1 MRRRRARPDLQIP
14 PQACVTLALS
24 MPNLFA
30 RVEAA
35 ILKPLRRPALSGV
48 AEHGT
53 FWSLAA
59 LIVLV
64 LLRFLPGNPGGLN
77 TLALF
82 VVVPVCLVFSCIIL
96 YRWLVTHV
104 LWKVRNRLIVTYLLM
119 GLAPV
124 VLFVTLATIA
134 AYVFAGQFA
143 TFAASSELQSSL
155 GRLSAENQ
163 AFAVHVAHA
172 IARTPSATSVEL
184 GDYDAANHSVPGR
197 LIVDAWVSTQSDH
210 RRLSL
215 VNEGRELP
223 QHNAGDPITYPEW
236 SRDGSRGMVL
246 DNGRLSL
253 RSLNWSLYGFR
264 GVVLDNG
271 RLFLRAVNSTNAGG
285 HLVTFVSSAPL
296 DPATVDQLA
305 QGLGVIH
312 IIPDVGKALEEDDN
326 KTAPVHSTRATPK
339 ELAEQASGTVNG
351 GKLPASAFLLDRRIT
366 FSTPLPTTAWASG
379 KQLTSLLSVTSRP
392 ALLYAHLFG
401 TAVFVGTF
409 IRYGLI
415 TLAVVFAVIELF
427 AFIMAIRLNRTI
439 TNAVGDLYRA
449 TVAIDSGNFAHR
461 IQVHR
466 RDQLGA
472 LSTSFNTMSESLER
486 LLEQQREKERM
497 QSELEIAQEVQNNL
511 FPHGQVEM
519 PGFELHGV
527 CKPARTVSGDYYD
540 FLIMGESELT
550 LAMGDISGKG
560 ISAALLMASLHSAVR
575 AYRFAGEDSFRDT
588 GGTNR
593 FFQGG
598 ATFSSPGKVLSLL
611 NRHLYRSTQPEKYA
625 TLFLAHYDAISR
637 KLVYSNGGQLPPF
650 VLCANGTVRRL
661 DQGGSVV
668 GLLDGLVY
676 EEGTV
681 TLDPGDILIA
691 YSDGVTEPE
700 NEFGEFGEERL
711 IDMVKR
717 HRHLPLAAISQQ
729 VLQSLRAWIG
739 EQEQPDDI
747 TLVLARQ
754 AETGLPRLTA

>member
-1 MRRRRARPDLQIP
+1 
-14 PQACVTLALS
+14 

-30 RVEAA
+30 RVESA
-35 ILKPLRRPALSGV
+35 ILNPLRRPALSGV
-48 AEHGT
+48 AEHGA

-59 LIVLV
+59 LLVLV
-64 LLRFLPGNPGGLN
+64 LLRFLPGPSGPLN

-82 VVVPVCLVFSCIIL
+82 IVVPVWLVFSCIIL
-96 YRWLVTHV
+96 YRWLVNHV
-104 LWKVRNRLIVTYLLM
+104 LWKVRNRLVVTYLLM

-134 AYVFAGQFA
+134 AYVFSGQFA
-143 TFAASSELQSSL
+143 TFAASSELQSTL

-163 AFAVHVAHA
+163 AFTVHVAHA
-172 IARTPSATSVEL
+172 IARAPSANSVEL
-184 GDYDAANHSVPGR
+184 ADYESANHSIPGR
-197 LIVDAWVSTQSDH
+197 LMVDAWVSTGTDNRH
-210 RRLSL
+210 LL
-215 VNEGRELP
+215 LIGDGRELP
-223 QHNAGDPITYPEW
+223 QHNADDPITYPPW
-236 SRDGSRGMVL
+236 SRD
-246 DNGRLSL
+246 
-253 RSLNWSLYGFR
+253 GFR

-271 RLFLRAVNSTNAGG
+271 RLFLRALNTRTVAG
-285 HLVTFVSSAPL
+285 HRVTFVSSAPL

-305 QGLGVIH
+305 QGLGLIH
-312 IIPDVGKALEEDDN
+312 IIPDVGKALEEDDS
-326 KTAPVHSTRATPK
+326 KTTHMPSRRPTGK
-339 ELAEQASGTVNG
+339 ELAERTSGTVTG
-351 GKLPASAFLLDRRIT
+351 GKLPAGAFLLDRRIT
-366 FSTPLPTTAWASG
+366 FSTPLFTTAWGSG
-379 KQLTSLLSVTSRP
+379 RQLTSLLSVTSRP

-415 TLAVVFAVIELF
+415 TLAVVFAVIELI

-439 TNAVGDLYRA
+439 TNAVADLYRA
-449 TVAIDSGNFAHR
+449 TIAIDSGNFAHR

-540 FLIMGESELT
+540 FLVMGENELT
-550 LAMGDISGKG
+550 LATGDISGKG

-575 AYRFAGEDSFRDT
+575 AYRFAGEDSFGRN
-588 GGTNR
+588 GGTDR
-593 FFQGG
+593 YFQGMV
-598 ATFSSPGKVLSLL
+598 TFSSPGKVLSLL

-625 TLFLAHYDAISR
+625 TLFLAHYNTSTR
-637 KLVYSNGGQLPPF
+637 KLTYSNGGQLPPF
-650 VLCANGTVRRL
+650 ILCTNGSVRRL
-661 DQGGSVV
+661 DRGGSVV
-668 GLLDGLVY
+668 GLLDDLVY
-676 EEGTV
+676 DEGTV

-711 IDMVKR
+711 IEMVQR

-754 AETGLPRLTA
+754 AANDPGQLPA